1 MDFRGLD
8 GGRKPIFAFEKGNPV
23 DPIVI
28 VSYINAGLALLS
40 NGLALAGNVLNL
52 ALHLL

>member
-1 MDFRGLD
+1 MDGKC
-8 GGRKPIFAFEKGNPV
+8 KPLHAFEKGHPV

-28 VSYINAGLALLS
+28 ASYINAGLALLS

>member
-1 MDFRGLD
+1 MES
-8 GGRKPIFAFEKGNPV
+8 ASHSMHFEKGFPV
-23 DPIVI
+23 DPIMI
-28 VSYINAGLALLS
+28 ASYINAGLALLS